1 MPSKKGLYKKTKI
14 KKEKERKRK
23 KRVKSRGKNNG
34 FYFFKK
40 VLAIFSSSFCS
51 QKKKW
56 IKKEMREREY
66 MPHTKQKKS
75 PKLWACIV

>member
-51 QKKKW
+51 QKKK
-56 IKKEMREREY
+56 
-66 MPHTKQKKS
+66 
-75 PKLWACIV
+75 